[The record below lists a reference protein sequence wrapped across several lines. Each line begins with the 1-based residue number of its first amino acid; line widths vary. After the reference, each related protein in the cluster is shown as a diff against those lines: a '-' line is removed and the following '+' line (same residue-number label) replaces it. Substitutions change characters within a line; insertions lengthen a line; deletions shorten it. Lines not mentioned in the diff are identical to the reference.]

1 MAFPKDH
8 SQGPL
13 TTTASATESTTESRH
28 DRRQTS
34 HRIRIRV
41 PQEHQ
46 SEPVISELVARFG
59 LTINIAAALLGKDG
73 RGDGWFDLELRGPRD
88 RILQA
93 LDYLNDLAVEV
104 WDREAQ
110 DGGW

>member
-1 MAFPKDH
+1 MASSTDPLDNALPSTETQEDH
-8 SQGPL
+8 
-13 TTTASATESTTESRH
+13 RK
-28 DRRQTS
+28 TS

-59 LTINIAAALLGKDG
+59 LVINISAALLGKDG
-73 RGDGWFDLELRGPRD
+73 RGDGWFDLELRGTRD
-88 RILQA
+88 RITQA

-104 WDREAQ
+104 WDGGQ
-110 DGGW
+110 WDGW

>member
-1 MAFPKDH
+1 MTFSANS
-8 SQGPL
+8 SQPL
-13 TTTASATESTTESRH
+13 TATEPTG

-46 SEPVISELVARFG
+46 SEPVISELVSRFG

-93 LDYLNDLAVEV
+93 MDYLNDLAVEV
-104 WDREAQ
+104 WDRDSQE
-110 DGGW
+110 GW

>member
-1 MAFPKDH
+1 MTFSANS
-8 SQGPL
+8 SQPL
-13 TTTASATESTTESRH
+13 TATEPTG

-46 SEPVISELVARFG
+46 SEPVISELVSRFG

-73 RGDGWFDLELRGPRD
+73 RGDGWFDLELRGEGD
-88 RILQA
+88 RITAA
-93 LDYLNDLAVEV
+93 LDYLKELTVEV
-104 WDREAQ
+104 WQEGDA
-110 DGGW
+110 DHW

>member
-1 MAFPKDH
+1 MAFSTDH

-13 TTTASATESTTESRH
+13 TATESTAESTTESRQ

-46 SEPVISELVARFG
+46 SEPVISELVSRFG